1 MERVIAYIDGFN
13 LYHGLRQ
20 KGWKWFY
27 WLNIQALVKNILKSY
42 QILVKTK
49 YFTSVVNTPVDKHDR
64 QITFLEALQTL
75 SDFQLYYGHFL
86 SHPNKCSNCGHVYH
100 AYHEK
105 MTDVNIAV
113 EMMAD
118 TFQDHLDTALLLS
131 ADSDL
136 VGPIKTIKE
145 LYSQKRIVVVFP
157 PARHSKALSKIADGC
172 YFLGRDKLSK
182 SLFPDKIVK
191 ADGFVLER
199 PKKWR

>member
-1 MERVIAYIDGFN
+1 
-13 LYHGLRQ
+13 
-20 KGWKWFY
+20 
-27 WLNIQALVKNILKSY
+27 
-42 QILVKTK
+42 
-49 YFTSVVNTPVDKHDR
+49 
-64 QITFLEALQTL
+64 
-75 SDFQLYYGHFL
+75 
-86 SHPNKCSNCGHVYH
+86 
-100 AYHEK
+100 
-105 MTDVNIAV
+105 MTDVNIAI

-182 SLFPDKIVK
+182 SLFPDKIV
-191 ADGFVLER
+191 
-199 PKKWR
+199 